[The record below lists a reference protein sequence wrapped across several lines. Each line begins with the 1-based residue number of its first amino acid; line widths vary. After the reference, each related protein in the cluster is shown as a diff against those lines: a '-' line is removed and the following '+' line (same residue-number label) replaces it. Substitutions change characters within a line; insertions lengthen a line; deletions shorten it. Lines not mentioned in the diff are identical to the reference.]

1 MKRSILIVE
10 SNRAMQFL
18 LTMILEKR
26 YHVRGAQN
34 SRQAM
39 QLFADGYE
47 TDLAVL
53 DIASFEAENFE
64 LMEHISTSS
73 IFKNMPTIVLCESR
87 NEELKKACLEMG
99 ASDFLTK
106 PFDPVYL
113 FEKANQLLAENLP
126 DVLPK
131 RRRIFNNMNIF

>member
-18 LTMILEKR
+18 LTMILKKR
-26 YHVRGAQN
+26 YHVRSAQN

-39 QLFADGYE
+39 QLFASGYE

-53 DIASFEAENFE
+53 DIANFEAENFE

-106 PFDPVYL
+106 QFDPVYL
-113 FEKANQLLAENLP
+113 FEKTNQLLAENLP